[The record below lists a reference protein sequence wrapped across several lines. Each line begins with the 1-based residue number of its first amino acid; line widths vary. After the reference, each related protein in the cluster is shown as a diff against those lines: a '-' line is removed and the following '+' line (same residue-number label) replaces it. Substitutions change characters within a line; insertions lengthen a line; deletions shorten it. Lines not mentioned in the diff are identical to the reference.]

1 MSSASFNC
9 APWPVWPT
17 GQDGQDKPFETLFP
31 ADVLSK
37 RERVERT
44 LRNQPV
50 DRAVL
55 HEQLSYNPGVI
66 ARYTGKAICRGV
78 HDGFDYSYEDIC
90 ATIRQTLDACFPPVA
105 PLGIRQVVDA
115 DGFLIQQDNWHSMI
129 VRRPFTDLAGA
140 RDFLLRKTEQMQRL
154 GRRGGYGYP
163 PGIIPVGREAQ
174 GGFDAGQEREN
185 YRRYMTGLQKL
196 IGETVIVDFSIQT
209 GFCECWYR
217 LGLDT
222 FIYLYDAWPEVIS
235 GYIGAYTDCELARLH
250 AIADPALSPV
260 VLIAEDFASKGGPI
274 FSPAFLWRELF
285 PHVRRLTEAWH
296 DHGLKVL
303 YHSDGNWKKV
313 IPDLVACGVDGFYC
327 LEPALGM
334 DIVALRRA
342 WPQHTWAGGLDGVD
356 LMERG
361 TPEQVR
367 RGIHRIIRETD
378 ALQRGGIFI
387 DTSSE
392 INPPIPSENFAAMV
406 EAVGEIWNAD
416 LAGHSA

>member
-1 MSSASFNC
+1 MSGDSFDC

-17 GQDGQDKPFETLFP
+17 DGSFEKLFP
-31 ADVLSK
+31 ADRLSK
-37 RERVERT
+37 RARVERT
-44 LRNQPV
+44 LANQPV

-66 ARYTGKAICRGV
+66 ARYTGKAIR
-78 HDGFDYSYEDIC
+78 DFDYSYADIC
-90 ATIRQTLDACFPPVA
+90 ATIRRTLDACFPPVA
-105 PLGIRQVVDA
+105 PLGVRQVVDA

-129 VRRPFTDLAGA
+129 VRRPFADLAGA
-140 RDFLLRKTEQMQRL
+140 RDFLLRKTERMQRL

-163 PGIIPVGREAQ
+163 PGIVPVARDAQ
-174 GGFDAGQEREN
+174 ASFDADQEREN

-260 VLIAEDFASKGGPI
+260 ALIAEDFASKGGPI
-274 FSPAFLWRELF
+274 FSPAFLRRELF
-285 PHVRRLTEAWH
+285 PHVRRLTAAWH

-303 YHSDGNWKKV
+303 YHSDGNWQQV

-342 WPQHTWAGGLDGVD
+342 WPQHTWAGGVDGVD

-367 RGIHRIIRETD
+367 HEVHRIIRETD
-378 ALQRGGIFI
+378 VLQRGGIFI

-392 INPPIPSENFAAMV
+392 INPPIPPENFAAMV
-406 EAVGEIWNAD
+406 EAVAEIRR
-416 LAGHSA
+416 SE